1 MITFYFWKVFKVFHI
16 YYSNLIMEVITVD
29 NFNLNEILSK
39 LSKMDK
45 QELEENLKKA
55 KNILDNS
62 NINMNNSDK
71 K

>member
-1 MITFYFWKVFKVFHI
+1 
-16 YYSNLIMEVITVD
+16 MEVFVVD
-29 NFNLNEILSK
+29 NFNLNDILNK

-55 KNILDNS
+55 KTILDNS
-62 NINMNNSDK
+62 NINMNNDNK

>member
-1 MITFYFWKVFKVFHI
+1 M
-16 YYSNLIMEVITVD
+16 D

-62 NINMNNSDK
+62 NINMNNNDNQ
-71 K
+71 

>member
-1 MITFYFWKVFKVFHI
+1 
-16 YYSNLIMEVITVD
+16 MEVITVD

>member
-1 MITFYFWKVFKVFHI
+1 M
-16 YYSNLIMEVITVD
+16 D
-29 NFNLNEILSK
+29 NFNLNDILNK

-55 KNILDNS
+55 KHILDNS
-62 NINMNNSDK
+62 NINMNNDNNMNK